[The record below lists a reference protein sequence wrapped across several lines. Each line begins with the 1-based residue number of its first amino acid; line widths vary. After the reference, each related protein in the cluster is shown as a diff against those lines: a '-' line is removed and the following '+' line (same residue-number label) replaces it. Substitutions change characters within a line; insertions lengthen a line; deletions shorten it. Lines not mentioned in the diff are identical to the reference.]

1 MSQRYSSQTSARLAM
16 LLLRELAYRG
26 GRAKLRYLKTYRA
39 ILEWGSEDYASY
51 ILNRLKEGSL
61 VKVEGDY
68 VALTGRV
75 QPGNPIKLAEEARA
89 LLIREGS

>member
-39 ILEWGSEDYASY
+39 ILEWGGEDYALY

>member
-39 ILEWGSEDYASY
+39 ILEWGGEDYASY

-75 QPGNPIKLAEEARA
+75 QPGNPIKLAEETRV

>member
-39 ILEWGSEDYASY
+39 ILEWGGEDYASY

-75 QPGNPIKLAEEARA
+75 QPGNPIKLAEEARV